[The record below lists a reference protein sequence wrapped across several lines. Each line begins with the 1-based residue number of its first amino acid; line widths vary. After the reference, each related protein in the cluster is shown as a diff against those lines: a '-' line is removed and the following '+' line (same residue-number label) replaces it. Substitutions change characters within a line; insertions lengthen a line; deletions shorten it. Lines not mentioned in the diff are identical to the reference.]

1 MGAAR
6 RRALWA
12 RRLDASRRCSA
23 LNSPSGLRGNLL
35 SRADLSMAT
44 LAGIMQEALMMKYG
58 AQCPPF
64 MDEPVVNYD
73 VIPALTEYKKLT
85 GNHRMQYMVAL
96 ANDRIEKKLI
106 DLIDTL
112 NNTRMPAEVRRFLEM
127 EQTRID
133 KMRLQIEAQFV
144 V

>member
-1 MGAAR
+1 M
-6 RRALWA
+6 
-12 RRLDASRRCSA
+12 AS
-23 LNSPSGLRGNLL
+23 
-35 SRADLSMAT
+35 
-44 LAGIMQEALMMKYG
+44 LAGIMQEALWMKYG
-58 AQCPPF
+58 AQCPAF

-73 VIPALTEYKKLT
+73 VIPALAEYKKLT

-96 ANDRIEKKLI
+96 ANDRLEKKLI